1 MSCIFNALRNFKKTN
16 KRKVVCRW
24 FADAMCVGGSF
35 GSYTQLPGAEI
46 YYVSKSSF
54 SWAILS
60 LTDFLI
66 YVTRRTQN
74 MLMFY

>member
-1 MSCIFNALRNFKKTN
+1 
-16 KRKVVCRW
+16 
-24 FADAMCVGGSF
+24 MCVGGSF

-54 SWAILS
+54 PWAILS